1 MTENKESQIGAL
13 NEHKV
18 ESPQTET
25 ALEQRIKSE
34 MLFSF
39 KDEIVLGIVAPVGAN
54 LSAFEDQ
61 INRHLP
67 DYGYESNVVKLSDF
81 LKSEG
86 PIAGITI
93 DNTSLV
99 KRYDSL
105 MTAGN
110 QVRKRTGANDF
121 LAKYAIGRIAATRE
135 LDARNPKPLKGKIHI
150 LHSLK
155 HTDEVET
162 LRGVYGA
169 GFFLIGVYCPE
180 AQRLLNL
187 QSNGATYEDAAHL
200 IQRDYD
206 EKETFGQQTS
216 KVFELSDVF
225 IRLDLYNLESTSSQ
239 VERFLDLAFGNSFHT
254 PTQDENAMFLAYAA
268 SLRSGSL
275 SRQVGVV
282 ITSESGDVIA
292 TGTNDVPKY
301 GGGLYSPGTEDQRD
315 FARGYDSN
323 VIQRNRIIDEVVQ
336 RIGDFTAQTLVNKLK
351 EAGMISDENKAKELY
366 NPESLRQESQ
376 EILKGASILDLTEF
390 GRDVHAEMEA
400 LLCCARISVS
410 PKNGTLF
417 TTTFPCH
424 NCAKHIVASG
434 IKRVV
439 YVEPYP
445 KSKAK
450 ELHSDSLVIE
460 SDLED
465 AARVL
470 FDHFVGIGPRRYFDL
485 FSLSLSTGRV
495 LKRKRADGRKDS
507 WFKQDASPRV
517 QMSPLSYLDRE
528 KRITQSMNQEKKGL
542 ERK

>member
-1 MTENKESQIGAL
+1 MTSNNQPQIT
-13 NEHKV
+13 
-18 ESPQTET
+18 PQTEPDIKLKT
-25 ALEQRIKSE
+25 TTILDRSKAEQ
-34 MLFSF
+34 LTSF

-54 LSAFEDQ
+54 LNSFEDQ
-61 INRHLP
+61 IDRHLP
-67 DYGYESNVVKLSDF
+67 DYGYESNIVRLSDF
-81 LKSEG
+81 LKVEG
-86 PIAGITI
+86 VKAGIPI
-93 DNTSLV
+93 DYSSLV

-105 MTAGN
+105 MSAGN
-110 QVRKRTGANDF
+110 DVRKRTGANDF
-121 LAKYAIGRIAATRE
+121 LVKYAIGRIAATRE
-135 LDARNPKPLKGKIHI
+135 LDAGNPKPLKGKVHI

-155 HTDEVET
+155 HTKEVET

-187 QSNGATYEDAAHL
+187 QSNGASYEDAAHL

-206 EKETFGQQTS
+206 EKEPFGQETS

-225 IRLDLYNLESTSSQ
+225 IRLDLNNLESTSSQ
-239 VERFLDLAFGNSFHT
+239 VERFLDLAFGNPFHT

-282 ITSESGDVIA
+282 ITSQEGEVIA
-292 TGTNDVPKY
+292 TGTNDVPRY
-301 GGGLYSPGTEDQRD
+301 GGGLYWPGNDDQRD

-336 RIGDFTAQTLVNKLK
+336 RIGDFTAQTLINKLK
-351 EAGMISDENKAKELY
+351 DTGMISDENKAKELY

-400 LLCCARISVS
+400 LLCCARIAVS
-410 PKNGTLF
+410 PEGGTLF
-417 TTTFPCH
+417 STTFPCH

-434 IKRVV
+434 IERVV

-460 SDLED
+460 PDSED
-465 AARVL
+465 KSRVL
-470 FDHFVGIGPRRYFDL
+470 FEHFVGIGPRRYFDL
-485 FSLSLSTGRV
+485 FSLTLSTGRV
-495 LKRKRADGRKDS
+495 LKRKTQEGRRDS
-507 WFKQDASPRV
+507 WFKQDAYPRV
-517 QMSPLSYLDRE
+517 QMSPLSYLERE
-528 KRITQSMNQEKKGL
+528 KRITQSMNKEKKGL
-542 ERK
+542 ASI